1 MRPSRASPMGLAG
14 ARNILESL
22 FRLALGLLPVGL
34 AVWVNSST
42 GWLVFGCMMMVLAA
56 VAVARDELAGR
67 LQRGL
72 AETLQAFA
80 AVATTHNELA
90 RQIGLLRD
98 EAAGQASETAERF
111 ARDLKAAVGR
121 EQARE
126 PCGYKRDWKADH
138 PARWMNP
145 GA

>member
-1 MRPSRASPMGLAG
+1 MMRPSRANPMDLAG
-14 ARNILESL
+14 AKNILEGL

-34 AVWVNSST
+34 TIWVNSPM
-42 GWLVFGCMMMVLAA
+42 GWLVFGCTMMVLAA

-72 AETLQAFA
+72 ATS
-80 AVATTHNELA
+80 HNEMA
-90 RQIGLLRD
+90 RQFALLRD
-98 EAAGQASETAERF
+98 EAAGQAL
-111 ARDLKAAVGR
+111 DLKAAVER

-126 PCGYKRDWKADH
+126 PCGYKRDWTADH